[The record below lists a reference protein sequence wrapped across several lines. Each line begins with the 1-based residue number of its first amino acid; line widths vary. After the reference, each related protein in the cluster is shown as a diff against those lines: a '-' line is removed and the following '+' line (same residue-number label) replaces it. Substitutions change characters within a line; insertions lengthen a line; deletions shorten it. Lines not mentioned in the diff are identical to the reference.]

1 MSKEEFLRQLEA
13 NLMIGEAEKDEVM
26 CYYSEYFE
34 EAGPENEQAV
44 LSELGDPVA
53 LARKLTAECK
63 EDMTGAAGTAGD
75 NAETGN
81 SGESDK
87 TDTKKRDGGSGDAG
101 DGAWQHDG
109 NSGSYNAYG
118 NYHEQAYG
126 SMGRDLGAAIEEAVR
141 SVLKAAAGVM
151 EDAKKMADVSGFS
164 LPVVSMMAHRS
175 KS

>member
-13 NLMIGEAEKDEVM
+13 NLMIGKAEKDEVM

-44 LSELGDPVA
+44 LGELGDPVA

-81 SGESDK
+81 SGK
-87 TDTKKRDGGSGDAG
+87 VIKPTRKRGTEVLETLEMAL
-101 DGAWQHDG
+101 G
-109 NSGSYNAYG
+109 NTTEIPEVIMLTVIIMNRPMVPWAEIWGQPSRR
-118 NYHEQAYG
+118 QF
-126 SMGRDLGAAIEEAVR
+126 VQC
-141 SVLKAAAGVM
+141 
-151 EDAKKMADVSGFS
+151 
-164 LPVVSMMAHRS
+164 
-175 KS
+175 